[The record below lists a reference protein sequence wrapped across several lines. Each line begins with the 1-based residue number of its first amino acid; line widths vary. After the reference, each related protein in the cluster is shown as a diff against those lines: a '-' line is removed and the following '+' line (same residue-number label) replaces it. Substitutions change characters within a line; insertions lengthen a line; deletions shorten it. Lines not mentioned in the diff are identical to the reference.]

1 MARLSEIGLAVVGP
15 KPIFEDIWSTRSDW
29 FWTDVENGRGH
40 QAIFHGDLKFKILN
54 VYIYIYIF
62 SQNPCLIVNRGVAI
76 LHPKWITLSKT
87 MASCGVLNVATINL
101 ANCFKFSE
109 TWLGLIS
116 CGR

>member
-1 MARLSEIGLAVVGP
+1 MARLPVNELAVVGP
-15 KPIFEDIWSTRSDW
+15 KPIFEDILSTRSDW
-29 FWTDVENGRGH
+29 FWTDAENGREY

-54 VYIYIYIF
+54 VYIYIF
-62 SQNPCLIVNRGVAI
+62 SQNPCLMVNRGVAF

-101 ANCFKFSE
+101 ANFFKFSE